1 MKLVQGVIK
10 APFLHTKGADEGA
23 PSSSSSCSLSLA
35 HMLSDLNHYIRA
47 PVSLIKPSRASVI
60 LAKTAKTVKGQTGEE
75 KKDNLDDEGDV
86 LKGTT
91 KSGRSKQTECSIVMY
106 STFHLFEKTVVR
118 NYYYLQAQRD
128 WQEVRDVS
136 L

>member
-23 PSSSSSCSLSLA
+23 PSSSSYSLSLA

-60 LAKTAKTVKGQTGEE
+60 RTKTAKTVKEQTGEG
-75 KKDNLDDEGDV
+75 KKENSFWMMKE
-86 LKGTT
+86 T
-91 KSGRSKQTECSIVMY
+91 C
-106 STFHLFEKTVVR
+106 
-118 NYYYLQAQRD
+118 
-128 WQEVRDVS
+128 
-136 L
+136 